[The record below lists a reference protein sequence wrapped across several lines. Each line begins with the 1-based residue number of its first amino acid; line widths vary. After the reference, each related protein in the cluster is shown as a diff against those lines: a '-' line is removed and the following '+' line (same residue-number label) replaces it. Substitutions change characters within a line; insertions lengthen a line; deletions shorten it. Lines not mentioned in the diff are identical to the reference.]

1 MIIACTGLNLFN
13 CKHPL
18 IQRYEVTKSK
28 SLKKNLVQLL
38 VKSDTD
44 MTICSLENQ
53 GVLNCQQNWEIY
65 DKTNTERLILKGVV

>member
-1 MIIACTGLNLFN
+1 MIIACTGLNVFN

-18 IQRYEVTKSK
+18 HPTLWGDKIKIS
-28 SLKKNLVQLL
+28 KKNLVELF

-44 MTICSLENQ
+44 MSICSLENQ